1 MAPGIGPWHWKR
13 RKRAELEAERDEL
26 REKIDE
32 LEGEIYRVEMGYSER
47 IYHTSEPVDDM
58 TERMRA
64 RIEKLEAKRDAL
76 QEDID
81 AL

>member
-1 MAPGIGPWHWKR
+1 MAPGIGPWHGKR
-13 RKRAELEAERDEL
+13 RKRAELEAKRDEL
-26 REKIDE
+26 QKRIDE
-32 LEGEIYRVEMGYSER
+32 LQDEIYRVEMGYSER

-64 RIEKLEAKRDAL
+64 RLEKLEAERDAL
-76 QEDID
+76 QERID